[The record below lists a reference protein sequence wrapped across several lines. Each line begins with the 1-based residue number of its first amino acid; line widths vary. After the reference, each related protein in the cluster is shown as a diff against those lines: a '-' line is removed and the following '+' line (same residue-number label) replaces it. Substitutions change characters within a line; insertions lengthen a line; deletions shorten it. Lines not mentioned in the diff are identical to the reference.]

1 MGKDY
6 GKIIY
11 RKETGAYVVGKLC
24 VPHPDDNSVPEE
36 VRDAFAPQWADV
48 HAYAEAH
55 PEMVTEE
62 GPCVPPVPTIEG
74 LAARVRAERDRR
86 ITATDYLVMPDY
98 PLDTD
103 KLEEVKAYRQALRD
117 LPQQPGFPW
126 GGPDNPECPWPEKFV
141 TQIDWPELT
150 VNANIKAKLSF

>member
-11 RKETGAYVVGKLC
+11 RKETRAYVVGKLC
-24 VPHPDDNSVPEE
+24 VPHPEDTRVPDEIHKDFLGLWE
-36 VRDAFAPQWADV
+36 DV
-48 HAYAEAH
+48 NAYAEAH
-55 PEMVTEE
+55 PDMVTEE
-62 GPCVPPVPTIEG
+62 HAYVPPVPTVEE

-103 KLEEVKAYRQALRD
+103 KLEEIKAYRQALRD

-126 GGPDNPECPWPEKFV
+126 GGPDDPECTWPSLKH
-141 TQIDWPELT
+141 
-150 VNANIKAKLSF
+150 

>member
-6 GKIIY
+6 GTIIY
-11 RKETGAYVVGKLC
+11 RKETRSYVVGKLC

-36 VRDAFAPQWADV
+36 IRDAFAPQWADV
-48 HAYAEAH
+48 HAYAGAH

-62 GPCVPPVPTIEG
+62 QAYVPPVPTVEE
-74 LAARVRAERDRR
+74 LAARVRAERDGR
-86 ITATDYLVMPDY
+86 IAETDYLVMPDY

-103 KLEEVKAYRQALRD
+103 KIEEIKVYRQALRD

-126 GGPDNPECPWPEKFV
+126 DGPDDPACPWPVE
-141 TQIDWPELT
+141 P
-150 VNANIKAKLSF
+150 